1 MNVGLQSKTIYEVVF
16 HPQNSNV
23 AYCGG
28 HQSGLYKTEN
38 RGEKWELIDNE
49 LKGKSIK
56 SIVIHPKKPEIIFVG
71 CLEGGLYKSTDSGK
85 SFQCIG
91 ECEGRVWK
99 ILLMP

>member
-1 MNVGLQSKTIYEVVF
+1 VVF

-85 SFQCIG
+85 SFHCIG